1 MDETKRKQWD
11 MAKDKINHI
20 KKRWNE
26 LMNSEQNDDGTGD
39 GISSDD
45 IILYLLGPDSKLG
58 VFLRDELG
66 ISKITF
72 LKFLHTFCLQAA
84 YKISST
90 QLYNKK
96 SLLKIYTVMTYKE
109 YNEIWKKN
117 TFFVSHRRWPLG
129 NVVTAQ

>member
-1 MDETKRKQWD
+1 MDESKRKQWD
-11 MAKDKINHI
+11 MAKDEINHI
-20 KKRWNE
+20 
-26 LMNSEQNDDGTGD
+26 NSEQNDDGAGD

-84 YKISST
+84 HKISST
-90 QLYNKK
+90 QL
-96 SLLKIYTVMTYKE
+96 
-109 YNEIWKKN
+109 
-117 TFFVSHRRWPLG
+117 
-129 NVVTAQ
+129 